1 MKDVVTDLKDQR
13 KMKLK
18 MNQSET
24 DLFKE
29 LMKVIPDETSRKKIN
44 LTKSTDATTI
54 ADELHNSMDDSD

>member
-1 MKDVVTDLKDQR
+1 LKDVVTDLKDQR